1 MKGLMKYLSPFA
13 PDISGAAEVL
23 FKMGGLIV
31 IIDAGGCT
39 GNVCGFD
46 EPRWSSE
53 RSAIFSAGLRDLDAI
68 LGRDEQM
75 MKKIGEVLDVM
86 RDEGGARFLALV
98 GTPVPSVIATDYR
111 ALRRMGMNRFGIPT
125 VTVQTTGMDLYDRG
139 QEKAYLALLDEFMAG
154 GNTERSD
161 NMRHAERFEDADS
174 ADHADST
181 DPADFAD
188 PAAPVDHDDPG
199 FLGIL
204 GATPMDLLPSDST
217 ARVGERAGRCG
228 GPAVRIFGESA
239 EDFRDAASFREN
251 LVVSP
256 SGLAAAKRIRET
268 AGVPFRVSYPL
279 PDGFSSMLAGDIS
292 GRRVLIIHQA
302 VLALTIRE
310 ELLLAYPDAEIDT
323 ATFFMP
329 FGSCR
334 HLAEEDDFIRLVQE
348 GRYDLIIADP
358 LLRRACRGYAGEF
371 KELSHFAVSGN
382 ASAG

>member
-1 MKGLMKYLSPFA
+1 
-13 PDISGAAEVL
+13 
-23 FKMGGLIV
+23 
-31 IIDAGGCT
+31 
-39 GNVCGFD
+39 
-46 EPRWSSE
+46 
-53 RSAIFSAGLRDLDAI
+53 
-68 LGRDEQM
+68 
-75 MKKIGEVLDVM
+75 
-86 RDEGGARFLALV
+86 
-98 GTPVPSVIATDYR
+98 
-111 ALRRMGMNRFGIPT
+111 
-125 VTVQTTGMDLYDRG
+125 
-139 QEKAYLALLDEFMAG
+139 
-154 GNTERSD
+154 
-161 NMRHAERFEDADS
+161 
-174 ADHADST
+174 
-181 DPADFAD
+181 
-188 PAAPVDHDDPG
+188 
-199 FLGIL
+199 
-204 GATPMDLLPSDST
+204 MDLLPSDST